1 MTSSTGGNLPKNQK
15 QMKKID
21 FKQRKYVLPLLALPF
36 LMLFVYVGAQ
46 FTKEDTSEK
55 DQPKELSLSLGET
68 QDSIMTKNDAYDAFF
83 KKDDNRTMLE
93 GLDKEQDSLYNYDD
107 QLSLAQKRKIDS
119 LKAVSSK
126 QNQYREKGNPSSYY
140 QPNQQNEDR
149 DYKRSSE
156 IIRMLNDKSYGKQE
170 NGYDSESPKAPS
182 KNEPQDPV
190 KYLKQQMLV
199 MDSLE
204 KARDPEYQS
213 KLAAEQKLKASKDKM
228 DEFLNSTFNVSKSG
242 INNDFNAFYKEK
254 ENSFIKAVIDENN
267 KGFLGSRIRFRL
279 LEDIFVSNRKISKGS
294 ILYGQISGFSM
305 QRVELTI
312 VSVFTKGDIFPINL
326 SIYDVDGMKGLYVP
340 QSVFRDMIR
349 EMGSNSIQGTQ
360 MDMGGQGF
368 FTSLGSKLFTSTSKS
383 IANLIKT
390 NKAKLKYNSYVF
402 LIDEKQ
408 LKDSQ
413 NQKKYKK

>member
-1 MTSSTGGNLPKNQK
+1 
-15 QMKKID
+15 MKKLD
-21 FKQRKYVLPLLALPF
+21 FKQKKYVLPLLALPF
-36 LMLFVYVGAQ
+36 LLLFVYVGAQ
-46 FTKEDTSEK
+46 FTKEDKPK

-93 GLDKEQDSLYNYDD
+93 GLDKEEDSLYNYDD

-119 LKAVSSK
+119 LKAVSSR

-140 QPNQQNEDR
+140 QPNQQNEDS

-170 NGYDSESPKAPS
+170 NGYDSESSKVTS

-213 KLAAEQKLKASKDKM
+213 KLAAEQKLKTNKEKM
-228 DEFLNSTFNVSKSG
+228 NEFLNSTFNVSKSG
-242 INNDFNAFYKEK
+242 INNDFNTFYKEK

-279 LEDIFVSNRKISKGS
+279 LEDIFVGNKKISKGS

-305 QRVELTI
+305 QRVDLNI
-312 VSVFTKGDIFPINL
+312 VSVFTKGEIFPVNL

-349 EMGSNSIQGTQ
+349 DMGSNSIQGTQ

-383 IANLIKT
+383 ITNLIKT

-413 NQKKYKK
+413 NQQKIK

>member
-1 MTSSTGGNLPKNQK
+1 
-15 QMKKID
+15 MKKID
-21 FKQRKYVLPLLALPF
+21 FKQKKYILPLLALPF
-36 LMLFVYVGAQ
+36 LLLFVYVGTQ
-46 FTKEDTSEK
+46 FTKEDTSKK
-55 DQPKELSLSLGET
+55 DKPKELSLSLGET

-93 GLDKEQDSLYNYDD
+93 GLSKEEDSLLNYGD

-119 LKAVSSK
+119 LKAVSSR
-126 QNQYREKGNPSSYY
+126 QNGYQAKGNPSSYY
-140 QPNQQNEDR
+140 NPNQQNDDK
-149 DYKRSSE
+149 DYKRSSD
-156 IIRMLNDKSYGKQE
+156 IIRMLNDKSYGKEE
-170 NGYDSESPKAPS
+170 NNYADAS
-182 KNEPQDPV
+182 KEKTQSVQQDPV

-213 KLAAEQKLKASKDKM
+213 KLAAEQMLKANKEKM

-242 INNDFNAFYKEK
+242 INNGFNAFYKEK

-267 KGFLGSRIRFRL
+267 KGLLGSRIRFRL
-279 LEDIFVSNRKISKGS
+279 LEDIFVGNRKIDKGS

-305 QRVELTI
+305 QRVDLTI
-312 VSVFTKGDIFPINL
+312 VSVFTKGEIFPVNL
-326 SIYDVDGMKGLYVP
+326 SIYDIDGMKGLYVP
-340 QSVFRDMIR
+340 QSVFRDMLR
-349 EMGSNSIQGTQ
+349 EMGSNSVQGTQ

-368 FTSLGSKLFTSTSKS
+368 FTSIGSKLFTSTSKS

-413 NQKKYKK
+413 NQQKK

>member
-1 MTSSTGGNLPKNQK
+1 
-15 QMKKID
+15 MKKIN
-21 FKQRKYVLPLLALPF
+21 FKQKKYVLPLLALPF
-36 LMLFVYVGAQ
+36 LLLFGYVGAE
-46 FTKEDTSEK
+46 FSKEYKPK
-55 DQPKELSLSLGET
+55 DKPKELSLSLGET
-68 QDSIMTKNDAYDAFF
+68 KDSIMNKNDAYDAFF

-93 GLDKEQDSLYNYDD
+93 GLDKEQDSLLSYDD

-119 LKAVSSK
+119 LKAVSSR
-126 QNQYREKGNPSSYY
+126 QNQYQAKGNPSSYY
-140 QPNQQNEDR
+140 DSKKGNEDKE
-149 DYKRSSE
+149 YKKSAE
-156 IIRMLNDKSYGKQE
+156 IIRMLNDKSYGNQE
-170 NGYDSESPKAPS
+170 NKYADTPKEKTQSVQP
-182 KNEPQDPV
+182 DPV
-190 KYLKQQMLV
+190 KYLKEQMLV

-213 KLAAEQKLKASKDKM
+213 KLAAEQRLKANKEKM
-228 DEFLNSTFNVSKSG
+228 EDFLNSTFNVSKSG
-242 INNDFNAFYKEK
+242 INNAFNAFYKEQ

-279 LEDIFVSNRKISKGS
+279 LEDIFVGNRKITKGS

-305 QRVELTI
+305 QRVDLKI
-312 VSVFTKGDIFPINL
+312 ISVFTQGEIFPVNL
-326 SIYDVDGMKGLYVP
+326 SIYDVDGMKGMYVP

-349 EMGSNSIQGTQ
+349 EMGSNSVQGTQ

-368 FTSLGSKLFTSTSKS
+368 FTSIGSKLFTSTSKS

-408 LKDSQ
+408 LKESQ
-413 NQKKYKK
+413 NQQNK

>member
-1 MTSSTGGNLPKNQK
+1 
-15 QMKKID
+15 MKKID
-21 FKQRKYVLPLLALPF
+21 FKQKKYVLPLLALPF
-36 LMLFVYVGAQ
+36 LLLFVYVGAQ

-93 GLDKEQDSLYNYDD
+93 GLDKEEDSLYNYDD
-107 QLSLAQKRKIDS
+107 QLSLAQKKKIDS
-119 LKAVSSK
+119 LKAVSSR

-140 QPNQQNEDR
+140 NSNSSQREDK
-149 DYKRSSE
+149 DYQRSSE

-170 NGYDSESPKAPS
+170 NKYADTPKEKTQS
-182 KNEPQDPV
+182 VQQDPV

-213 KLAAEQKLKASKDKM
+213 KLAAEQKLKTSKEKM
-228 DEFLNSTFNVSKSG
+228 NEFLNSTFNVSKSG

-279 LEDIFVSNRKISKGS
+279 LEDIFVSSRKISKGS

-305 QRVELTI
+305 QRVDLTI
-312 VSVFTKGDIFPINL
+312 VSVFTKGEIFPVNL

-349 EMGSNSIQGTQ
+349 EMGSNSVQGTS

-413 NQKKYKK
+413 NQQKK

>member
-1 MTSSTGGNLPKNQK
+1 
-15 QMKKID
+15 MKKLN
-21 FKQRKYVLPLLALPF
+21 FKQKKYVLPLLALPF
-36 LMLFVYVGAQ
+36 LLLFVYVGAQ
-46 FTKEDTSEK
+46 FTKENTSEK

-93 GLDKEQDSLYNYDD
+93 GLDKEEDSLYNYDD

-119 LKAVSSK
+119 LKAVSSR

-140 QPNQQNEDR
+140 SPNSSQREDK
-149 DYKRSSE
+149 DYQRSSE

-170 NGYDSESPKAPS
+170 NGFDSESQKAPS

-213 KLAAEQKLKASKDKM
+213 KLAAEQRLKTSKEKM

-279 LEDIFVSNRKISKGS
+279 LEDIFISNRKISKGS

-305 QRVELTI
+305 QRVNLTI
-312 VSVFTKGDIFPINL
+312 VSVFTKGEIFPVNL

-349 EMGSNSIQGTQ
+349 EMGSNSVQGTQ

-408 LKDSQ
+408 LKDLQ
-413 NQKKYKK
+413 NQQKIK

>member
-1 MTSSTGGNLPKNQK
+1 MNI
-15 QMKKID
+15 KKIN
-21 FKQRKYVLPLLALPF
+21 FKQKKYVLPLLALPF
-36 LMLFVYVGAQ
+36 LLLFVYVGAQ
-46 FTKEDTSEK
+46 FTKEAPSEK

-93 GLDKEQDSLYNYDD
+93 GLDKEEDSLYNYDD

-119 LKAVSSK
+119 LKAVSSR

-213 KLAAEQKLKASKDKM
+213 KLAAEQRLKTSKEKM

-279 LEDIFVSNRKISKGS
+279 LEDIFVSNRIISKGS

-305 QRVELTI
+305 QRVNLTI
-312 VSVFTKGDIFPINL
+312 VSVFTKGEIFPVNL

-349 EMGSNSIQGTQ
+349 EMGSNSVQGTQ

-413 NQKKYKK
+413 NQQKIK

>member
-1 MTSSTGGNLPKNQK
+1 
-15 QMKKID
+15 MKKID
-21 FKQRKYVLPLLALPF
+21 FKQRKYILPLLALPF
-36 LMLFVYVGAQ
+36 LLLFVYVGAQ
-46 FTKEDTSEK
+46 FTKEDKPK

-93 GLDKEQDSLYNYDD
+93 GLDKEEDSLYNYDD
-107 QLSLAQKRKIDS
+107 QLSLAQKKKIDS
-119 LKAVSSK
+119 LKAVSSR
-126 QNQYREKGNPSSYY
+126 QNQYREKRNPSSYY
-140 QPNQQNEDR
+140 QPNQQNEDS

-213 KLAAEQKLKASKDKM
+213 KLAAEQKLKASKEKM
-228 DEFLNSTFNVSKSG
+228 DEFLNSTFNVSKSS

-254 ENSFIKAVIDENN
+254 ENSLIKAVIDENN

-305 QRVELTI
+305 QRVNLTI
-312 VSVFTKGDIFPINL
+312 VSVFTKGEIFPVNL

-340 QSVFRDMIR
+340 QSVFRDLIR
-349 EMGSNSIQGTQ
+349 EMGSNSVQGTQ

-413 NQKKYKK
+413 NQQKK

>member
-1 MTSSTGGNLPKNQK
+1 MNI
-15 QMKKID
+15 KKID
-21 FKQRKYVLPLLALPF
+21 FKQKKYVLPLLALPF
-36 LMLFVYVGAQ
+36 LLLFFYVGVQ
-46 FTKEDTSEK
+46 FTKEDTAEK

-83 KKDDNRTMLE
+83 KKEDNRTMLG
-93 GLDKEQDSLYNYDD
+93 GLNKEEDSLYNYDD
-107 QLSLAQKRKIDS
+107 QLSLDQKRKIDS
-119 LKAVSSK
+119 LKTVTTR
-126 QNQYREKGNPSSYY
+126 QNKYREKGNPSSYY
-140 QPNQQNEDR
+140 NPNSSHRQDK
-149 DYKRSSE
+149 DFKRSSE

-170 NGYDSESPKAPS
+170 NAYEPESQKSLS
-182 KNEPQDPV
+182 KNENPDPV

-213 KLAAEQKLKASKDKM
+213 KLVAEQKLKASKDKM
-228 DEFLNSTFNVSKSG
+228 DEFLNSTFNVSKSA
-242 INNDFNAFYKEK
+242 INNGFNAIYKVK

-294 ILYGQISGFSM
+294 ILFGQISGFSM
-305 QRVELTI
+305 QRAEITI
-312 VSVFTKGDIFPINL
+312 ISVFTKGEIFPVNL
-326 SIYDVDGMKGLYVP
+326 SIYDLDGMKGLYVP

-413 NQKKYKK
+413 NQQNK

>member
-1 MTSSTGGNLPKNQK
+1 
-15 QMKKID
+15 MKKID

-36 LMLFVYVGAQ
+36 LLLFVYVGAQ

-93 GLDKEQDSLYNYDD
+93 GLDKEEDSLYNYDD

-119 LKAVSSK
+119 LKAVSSR

-140 QPNQQNEDR
+140 SPNSSQREDK
-149 DYKRSSE
+149 DYQRSSE
-156 IIRMLNDKSYGKQE
+156 IIRMLNAKSYGKQE
-170 NGYDSESPKAPS
+170 NGFDSESQKAPS

-213 KLAAEQKLKASKDKM
+213 KLAAEQRLKTSKEKM

-279 LEDIFVSNRKISKGS
+279 LEDIFISNRKISKGS

-305 QRVELTI
+305 QRVDLTI
-312 VSVFTKGDIFPINL
+312 VSVFTKGEIFPVNL

-349 EMGSNSIQGTQ
+349 EMGSNSVQGTQ

-383 IANLIKT
+383 LANLIKT

-413 NQKKYKK
+413 NQQKNKK

>member
-1 MTSSTGGNLPKNQK
+1 MASSTGGNLPKNQK
-15 QMKKID
+15 QMKKLD
-21 FKQRKYVLPLLALPF
+21 FKQRKYILPLLALPF
-36 LMLFVYVGAQ
+36 LLLFVYVGAQ

-55 DQPKELSLSLGET
+55 DKPKELSLSLGET

-93 GLDKEQDSLYNYDD
+93 GLDKEEDSLYNYDD

-119 LKAVSSK
+119 LKAVSSR

-140 QPNQQNEDR
+140 NPNSFQREDK
-149 DYKRSSE
+149 DYQRSSE

-170 NGYDSESPKAPS
+170 NKYADTPKEKTQS
-182 KNEPQDPV
+182 VQQDPV

-213 KLAAEQKLKASKDKM
+213 KLAAEQKLKTSKEKM
-228 DEFLNSTFNVSKSG
+228 NEFLNSTFNVSKSG

-279 LEDIFVSNRKISKGS
+279 LEDIFVSSRKISKGS

-305 QRVELTI
+305 QRVNLTI
-312 VSVFTKGDIFPINL
+312 VSVFTKGEIFPVNL

-349 EMGSNSIQGTQ
+349 EMGSISVQGTQ

-368 FTSLGSKLFTSTSKS
+368 FTSLGSKLFTRSEERRVGKECR
-383 IANLIKT
+383 L
-390 NKAKLKYNSYVF
+390 
-402 LIDEKQ
+402 
-408 LKDSQ
+408 
-413 NQKKYKK
+413 

>member
-1 MTSSTGGNLPKNQK
+1 
-15 QMKKID
+15 MKELN
-21 FKQRKYVLPLLALPF
+21 FKQKKYVLPLLALPF
-36 LMLFVYVGAQ
+36 LLLFVYVGAQ
-46 FTKEDTSEK
+46 FTKKDKPK

-93 GLDKEQDSLYNYDD
+93 GLDKEEDSLYNYDD

-119 LKAVSSK
+119 LKAVSSR

-140 QPNQQNEDR
+140 SPNSSQREDK
-149 DYKRSSE
+149 DYQRSSE

-170 NGYDSESPKAPS
+170 NGFDSESQKAPS

-213 KLAAEQKLKASKDKM
+213 KLAAEQRLKTSKEKM

-279 LEDIFVSNRKISKGS
+279 LEDIFISNRKISKGS

-305 QRVELTI
+305 QRVDLTI
-312 VSVFTKGDIFPINL
+312 VSVFTKGEIFPVNL

-349 EMGSNSIQGTQ
+349 EMGSNSVQGTQ

-383 IANLIKT
+383 ITNLIKT

-413 NQKKYKK
+413 NQQKIK

>member
-1 MTSSTGGNLPKNQK
+1 
-15 QMKKID
+15 MKKID

-36 LMLFVYVGAQ
+36 LLLFVYVGAQ

-93 GLDKEQDSLYNYDD
+93 GLDKEEDSLYNYDD

-119 LKAVSSK
+119 LKAVSSR
-126 QNQYREKGNPSSYY
+126 QNQYREKGNTSSYY
-140 QPNQQNEDR
+140 SPNSSQREDK
-149 DYKRSSE
+149 DYQRSSE

-170 NGYDSESPKAPS
+170 NGFDSESQKAPS

-213 KLAAEQKLKASKDKM
+213 KLAAEQRLKTSKEKM

-279 LEDIFVSNRKISKGS
+279 LEDIFISNRKISKGS

-305 QRVELTI
+305 QRVDLTI
-312 VSVFTKGDIFPINL
+312 VSVFTKGEIFPVNL

-349 EMGSNSIQGTQ
+349 EMGSNSVQGTQ

-413 NQKKYKK
+413 NQQKNKK